1 MMTFDE
7 YIFSIITRKF
17 YVTNKYCEY
26 FQPEIKPLF
35 TQENID
41 KYQNNN
47 NSLTDD
53 KFIEKINK
61 DAESDFYEKRREG
74 QNDDYLCELIRNS
87 KIKEFIIFVE
97 QSSMPLDSEIKKS
110 FFETNQHVTDEY
122 KISLMT
128 SSNTCK

>member
-17 YVTNKYCEY
+17 YVTNNYCEY

-53 KFIEKINK
+53 NFIEKINK

-97 QSSMPLDSEIKKS
+97 QSNMPLDSEIKK
-110 FFETNQHVTDEY
+110 
-122 KISLMT
+122 
-128 SSNTCK
+128 